1 MIREYRTIREVSGP
15 LMIVKNVEGVTYDE
29 LAELELPNGEVR
41 HCKVLECNGDT
52 AVVQLFEN
60 SAGINLK
67 DSKIRFLGHPLE
79 LAVSE
84 DMLGRVFNGMG
95 HPKDGGP
102 EVLAAEMKDINGL
115 PMNPA
120 ARDYPNEFI
129 QTGISTI
136 DGLNTLV
143 RGQKLPVC
151 PTPTWLRRSP
161 VRRRCWVTTRRTSP
175 SSSPPSASRSRNRS
189 SSSRNSAARAPST
202 APSSSRTSPTTLL
215 SSVSQRRVW
224 P

>member
-84 DMLGRVFNGMG
+84 DMRLPERIYPDRHFHDRRSEHPCPRPEAADLLRLRSSPCTACRADRASGKGSGRRRFQ
-95 HPKDGGP
+95 
-102 EVLAAEMKDINGL
+102 LC
-115 PMNPA
+115 
-120 ARDYPNEFI
+120 R
-129 QTGISTI
+129 
-136 DGLNTLV
+136 
-143 RGQKLPVC
+143 R
-151 PTPTWLRRSP
+151 LRRHRYY
-161 VRRRCWVTTRRTSP
+161 V
-175 SSSPPSASRSRNRS
+175 
-189 SSSRNSAARAPST
+189 
-202 APSSSRTSPTTLL
+202 
-215 SSVSQRRVW
+215 
-224 P
+224 

>member
-41 HCKVLECNGDT
+41 HCKVLECSGDT

-84 DMLGRVFNGMG
+84 DMLGRVFDGMG

-102 EVLAAEMKDINGL
+102 EVLNMILGG
-115 PMNPA
+115 
-120 ARDYPNEFI
+120 
-129 QTGISTI
+129 GI
-136 DGLNTLV
+136 
-143 RGQKLPVC
+143 
-151 PTPTWLRRSP
+151 LRSG
-161 VRRRCWVTTRRTSP
+161 RRTAYVMGIDMLGTWGFGVP
-175 SSSPPSASRSRNRS
+175 LGLLGAFVWRLPIASVYL
-189 SSSRNSAARAPST
+189 
-202 APSSSRTSPTTLL
+202 LL
-215 SSVSQRRVW
+215 SLEERIRFAISMAVFRRKRW
-224 P
+224 MRRLG

>member
-41 HCKVLECNGDT
+41 HCKVLECSGDT

-84 DMLGRVFNGMG
+84 DMLGLEGMD
-95 HPKDGGP
+95 KS
-102 EVLAAEMKDINGL
+102 LAAKLSVNGVKTRDDLADLAIDELTEM
-115 PMNPA
+115 
-120 ARDYPNEFI
+120 
-129 QTGISTI
+129 TGIDAERAKQLI
-136 DGLNTLV
+136 
-143 RGQKLPVC
+143 
-151 PTPTWLRRSP
+151 
-161 VRRRCWVTTRRTSP
+161 TT
-175 SSSPPSASRSRNRS
+175 
-189 SSSRNSAARAPST
+189 ARAH
-202 APSSSRTSPTTLL
+202 
-215 SSVSQRRVW
+215 W
-224 P
+224 FE

>member
-41 HCKVLECNGDT
+41 HCKVLECSGDT

-84 DMLGRVFNGMG
+84 DMLGRVFDGMG

-115 PMNPA
+115 PMNPCPRPEA
-120 ARDYPNEFI
+120 AD
-129 QTGISTI
+129 
-136 DGLNTLV
+136 L
-143 RGQKLPVC
+143 
-151 PTPTWLRRSP
+151 LRLRSSP
-161 VRRRCWVTTRRTSP
+161 RAACRADRASGEGSGRRRIELRCCLRGHRHHV
-175 SSSPPSASRSRNRS
+175 
-189 SSSRNSAARAPST
+189 
-202 APSSSRTSPTTLL
+202 
-215 SSVSQRRVW
+215 
-224 P
+224 

>member
-115 PMNPA
+115 PMNPRCPRLPQRIHPDRHLHDRRAQHPCPRPEA
-120 ARDYPNEFI
+120 AD
-129 QTGISTI
+129 
-136 DGLNTLV
+136 L
-143 RGQKLPVC
+143 
-151 PTPTWLRRSP
+151 LRLRP
-161 VRRRCWVTTRRTSP
+161 AACAAGRPDRP
-175 SSSPPSASRSRNRS
+175 SGEGAG
-189 SSSRNSAARAPST
+189 
-202 APSSSRTSPTTLL
+202 
-215 SSVSQRRVW
+215 
-224 P
+224 